1 MRRTGFYL
9 LLIAIWEAIYRLS
22 IWPPYLL
29 PGPLEVASSLASGL
43 LDGTLLVA
51 VAASFRRLAIGYGL
65 ALAAGVSLG
74 LLLARNRTADEL
86 LGPLVSGLQAIPSIA
101 WLPLTVLWLGLSEA
115 SIITIV
121 FLGAVWSIVVNTEA
135 GIRNVPPLWIRAAMT
150 MGASGSRLFSSVVLP
165 AALPQMLSGWRL
177 AWAFSWRALMAGEL
191 LSPGKGLGEVLIVS
205 RNVNDMPAV
214 LAVIV
219 IIGVFGSLVDNLL
232 FQRVDEQTRRKWG
245 LAAA

>member
-121 FLGAVWSIVVNTEA
+121 FLGAVWSIVVNTQA

-232 FQRVDEQTRRKWG
+232 FQRVEEQTRRKWG